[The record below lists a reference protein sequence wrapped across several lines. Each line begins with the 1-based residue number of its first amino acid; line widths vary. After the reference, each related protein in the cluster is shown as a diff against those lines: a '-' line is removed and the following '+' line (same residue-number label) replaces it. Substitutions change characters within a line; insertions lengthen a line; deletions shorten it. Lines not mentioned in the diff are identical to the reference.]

1 MQEDFLEEGASK
13 LSLVAAGHSDG
24 EGDIGKGTTE
34 AKGWQWEA
42 H

>member
-13 LSLVAAGHSDG
+13 LSLGQSDG

-34 AKGWQWEA
+34 AKDWRWEA